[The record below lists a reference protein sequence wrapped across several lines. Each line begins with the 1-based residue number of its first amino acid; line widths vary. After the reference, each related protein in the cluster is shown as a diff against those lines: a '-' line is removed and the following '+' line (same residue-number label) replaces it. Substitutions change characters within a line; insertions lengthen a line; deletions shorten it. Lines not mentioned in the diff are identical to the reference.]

1 MKRFLSLLLAGAML
15 LSLSACGKKDPGG
28 SSSGGGSTSGS
39 TSGDPDTSCPDPKNA
54 LYALSYTT
62 MSTFVASQQLRD
74 SIEQQWQSG
83 QPNAP
88 ANSGVGEYRPSN
100 GGFEGNAIV
109 LMPAGQA
116 ARLYQQSSGEYQI
129 LAITNLCGPQLL
141 VKGETLS
148 SLDQLRGRTIRAYA
162 EDTDQIAILR
172 HLLVENG
179 LDPDKNVTIDVS
191 YGPYYRPEYSQD
203 GDVYL
208 LDPYNA
214 AAAMAA
220 DSSLTLL
227 ADLGEEWADLSLGQ
241 IVAGCAVART
251 EFAQAHPEA
260 ISAFLSGMEQSAA
273 VMSDPD
279 TAVNYWS
286 DPNRDILL
294 AALPYCGITFAA
306 GQEMKD
312 LAEDYYL
319 SLFQGDPEAIGGGL
333 PYDDF
338 YYGVN

>member
-1 MKRFLSLLLAGAML
+1 MKRFFSLLLACAML
-15 LSLSACGKKDPGG
+15 LSLTACGPKTPGS

-39 TSGDPDTSCPDPKNA
+39 TSGDPNTSRPDLKDA
-54 LYALSYTT
+54 LYALSYTS
-62 MSTFVASQQLRD
+62 MATFVASQQLRE
-74 SIEQQWQSG
+74 SIEQQYG
-83 QPNAP
+83 QPDAP
-88 ANSGVGEYRPSN
+88 ANGGEYGQEDG
-100 GGFEGNAIV
+100 GGFGENAIV
-109 LMPAGQA
+109 LMTAGRA
-116 ARLYQQSSGEYQI
+116 ARMYQISSGEYQM

-141 VKGETLS
+141 VKGESPS
-148 SLDQLRGRTIRAYA
+148 SWDELRGRTIHANA
-162 EDTDQIAILR
+162 NDPDQIAILH

-179 LDPDKNVTIDVS
+179 LDPDMNVTIEIDS
-191 YGPYYRPEYSQD
+191 SPYYRPED
-203 GDVYL
+203 GQKGDAYL

-251 EFAQAHPEA
+251 EFVQAHPEA

-273 VMSDPD
+273 AMSDPD

-286 DPNRDILL
+286 NPNQDVLL
-294 AALPYCGITFAA
+294 AALPHCGITFVT
-306 GQEMKD
+306 GQDMKD

-319 SLFQGDPEAIGGGL
+319 SLFQADPDAIGGGL

-338 YYGVN
+338 YYGVD

>member
-1 MKRFLSLLLAGAML
+1 MKRFFSLLLACAML
-15 LSLSACGKKDPGG
+15 LSLTACGPKTPG

-39 TSGDPDTSCPDPKNA
+39 TSGDPNTSRPDPKDA
-54 LYALSYTT
+54 LYALSYTS
-62 MSTFVASQQLRD
+62 MATFVASQQLRE
-74 SIEQQWQSG
+74 SIEQQYG
-83 QPNAP
+83 QPDAP
-88 ANSGVGEYRPSN
+88 ANGGEYGQEDG
-100 GGFEGNAIV
+100 GGFGENAIV
-109 LMPAGQA
+109 LMTAGRA
-116 ARLYQQSSGEYQI
+116 ARMYQISSGEYQM

-141 VKGETLS
+141 VKGASPS
-148 SLDQLRGRTIRAYA
+148 SWDELRGRTIHAKA
-162 EDTDQIAILR
+162 NDPDQIAILR

-179 LDPDKNVTIDVS
+179 LDPDMNVTIETDS
-191 YGPYYRPEYSQD
+191 SPYYRPEDSQK
-203 GDVYL
+203 GEAYL

-251 EFAQAHPEA
+251 EFVQAHPEA

-273 VMSDPD
+273 AMSDPD

-286 DPNRDILL
+286 NPNRDVLL
-294 AALPYCGITFAA
+294 AALPHCGTTFVT
-306 GQEMKD
+306 GQDMKD

-319 SLFQGDPEAIGGGL
+319 SLFQADPDAIGGGL

-338 YYGVN
+338 YYGVD

>member
-15 LSLSACGKKDPGG
+15 LSLSACGKKDPGT
-28 SSSGGGSTSGS
+28 SSSTGGSTSGS
-39 TSGDPDTSCPDPKNA
+39 TSGDPDSSCPDPKNA
-54 LYALSYTT
+54 LYALGYTT
-62 MSTFVASQQLRD
+62 MAPFVASRQLRD
-74 SIEQQWQSG
+74 SIDRQWQSG
-83 QPNAP
+83 QSNAP
-88 ANSGVGEYRPSN
+88 AILGEISLSFDFFDYNFKDNR
-100 GGFEGNAIV
+100 IILV
-109 LMPAGQA
+109 PAGIA
-116 ARLYQQSSGEYQI
+116 ARLYQESGGQYQM

-148 SLDQLRGRTIRAYA
+148 SLEQLRGRTIHAYS

-179 LDPDKNVTIDVS
+179 LDPDKNVTIDGD
-191 YGPYYRPEYSQD
+191 YGPYYQPEYSQD

-241 IVAGCAVART
+241 IAAGCAVART
-251 EFAQAHPEA
+251 EFVQAHPEA

-279 TAVNYWS
+279 TAVNYS
-286 DPNRDILL
+286 NRDILL

>member
-1 MKRFLSLLLAGAML
+1 MKRFLALLLTVAML
-15 LSLSACGKKDPGG
+15 LSLAACGKKDPGG

-39 TSGDPDTSCPDPKNA
+39 TSGDPDSSCPDPKNA
-54 LYALSYTT
+54 LYALGYTT
-62 MSTFVASQQLRD
+62 MAPFVASQQLRE
-74 SIEQQWQSG
+74 SIERQYG
-83 QPNAP
+83 QPDAP
-88 ANSGVGEYRPSN
+88 ANGGEERLDTS
-100 GGFEGNAIV
+100 GFEGNAIV
-109 LMPAGQA
+109 LMPAGIA
-116 ARLYQQSSGEYQI
+116 ARLYQESGGQYQM

-148 SLDQLRGRTIRAYA
+148 SLEQLRGRTIRAYA

-191 YGPYYRPEYSQD
+191 YGPYYQPEYSQD

-260 ISAFLSGMEQSAA
+260 ILAFLSGMEQSAA
-273 VMSDPD
+273 AMSDPD

-286 DPNRDILL
+286 NPNRDILL

>member
-1 MKRFLSLLLAGAML
+1 MKRFFSLLLACAML
-15 LSLSACGKKDPGG
+15 LSLTACGPKTPG

-39 TSGDPDTSCPDPKNA
+39 TSGDPNTSRPDPKDA
-54 LYALSYTT
+54 LYALSYTS
-62 MSTFVASQQLRD
+62 MATFVASQQLRE
-74 SIEQQWQSG
+74 SIEQQYG
-83 QPNAP
+83 QPDAP
-88 ANSGVGEYRPSN
+88 ANGGEYGQEDG
-100 GGFEGNAIV
+100 GGFGENAIV
-109 LMPAGQA
+109 LMTAGRA
-116 ARLYQQSSGEYQI
+116 ARMYQISSGEYQM

-141 VKGETLS
+141 VKGESLS
-148 SLDQLRGRTIRAYA
+148 SWEELKGRTIHANA
-162 EDTDQIAILR
+162 NDPDQIAILR

-179 LDPDKNVTIDVS
+179 LDPDMNVTIEIDS
-191 YGPYYRPEYSQD
+191 SPYYRPEDSQK

-251 EFAQAHPEA
+251 EFVQAHPEA

-273 VMSDPD
+273 AMSDPD

-286 DPNRDILL
+286 NPNQDVLL
-294 AALPYCGITFAA
+294 AALPHCGITFVT
-306 GQEMKD
+306 GQDMKD

-319 SLFQGDPEAIGGGL
+319 SLFQADPDAIGGGL

-338 YYGVN
+338 YYGVD

>member
-1 MKRFLSLLLAGAML
+1 MKRFFSLLLACAML
-15 LSLSACGKKDPGG
+15 LSLTACGPKTPGG

-39 TSGDPDTSCPDPKNA
+39 TSGDPDTSCPDPKDA
-54 LYALSYTT
+54 LYALSYTS
-62 MSTFVASQQLRD
+62 MATFVASQQLRE
-74 SIEQQWQSG
+74 SIEQQYG
-83 QPNAP
+83 RPDAP
-88 ANSGVGEYRPSN
+88 ANGGEYGQEDG
-100 GGFEGNAIV
+100 GGFGENAIV
-109 LMPAGQA
+109 LMTAGRA
-116 ARLYQQSSGEYQI
+116 ARMYQISSGEYQM

-141 VKGETLS
+141 VKGESPS
-148 SLDQLRGRTIRAYA
+148 SWDELRGRTIHANA
-162 EDTDQIAILR
+162 NDPDQIAILR

-179 LDPDKNVTIDVS
+179 LDPDMNVTVETDS
-191 YGPYYRPEYSQD
+191 SPYYRPEDSQK

-251 EFAQAHPEA
+251 EFVQAHPEA
-260 ISAFLSGMEQSAA
+260 ISAFLSGMEQSSAA
-273 VMSDPD
+273 MSDPD

-286 DPNRDILL
+286 NPNQDVLL
-294 AALPYCGITFAA
+294 AALPHCGITFVT
-306 GQEMKD
+306 GQDMKD

-319 SLFQGDPEAIGGGL
+319 SLFQADPDAIGGGL

-338 YYGVN
+338 YYGVD

>member
-1 MKRFLSLLLAGAML
+1 MKRFFSLLLACAML
-15 LSLSACGKKDPGG
+15 LSLTACGPKTPGN
-28 SSSGGGSTSGS
+28 SSGGGSTSGS
-39 TSGDPDTSCPDPKNA
+39 TSGDPDTSRPDLKDA
-54 LYALSYTT
+54 LYALSYTS
-62 MSTFVASQQLRD
+62 MATFVASQQLRE
-74 SIEQQWQSG
+74 SIEQQYG
-83 QPNAP
+83 QPDAP
-88 ANSGVGEYRPSN
+88 ANGGEYGQEDG
-100 GGFEGNAIV
+100 GGFGENAIV
-109 LMPAGQA
+109 LMTAGRA
-116 ARLYQQSSGEYQI
+116 ARMYQISSGEYQM

-141 VKGETLS
+141 VKGESPS
-148 SLDQLRGRTIRAYA
+148 SWDELRGRTIHANA
-162 EDTDQIAILR
+162 NDPDQIAILR

-179 LDPDKNVTIDVS
+179 LDPDMNVTVETDS
-191 YGPYYRPEYSQD
+191 SPYYRPKDSQK

-251 EFAQAHPEA
+251 EFVQAHPEA

-273 VMSDPD
+273 AMSDPD

-286 DPNRDILL
+286 NPNQDVLL
-294 AALPYCGITFAA
+294 AALPHCGITFVT
-306 GQEMKD
+306 GQDMKD

-319 SLFQGDPEAIGGGL
+319 SLFQADPDAIGGGL

-338 YYGVN
+338 YYGVD

>member
-1 MKRFLSLLLAGAML
+1 MKRFFSLLLACAML
-15 LSLSACGKKDPGG
+15 LSLTACGPKTPG

-39 TSGDPDTSCPDPKNA
+39 TSGDPNTSRPDLKDA
-54 LYALSYTT
+54 LYALSYTS
-62 MSTFVASQQLRD
+62 MATFVASQQLRE
-74 SIEQQWQSG
+74 SIEQQYG
-83 QPNAP
+83 QPDAP
-88 ANSGVGEYRPSN
+88 ANGGEYGQEDG
-100 GGFEGNAIV
+100 GGFGENAIV
-109 LMPAGQA
+109 LMTAGRA
-116 ARLYQQSSGEYQI
+116 ARMYQISSGEYQM

-141 VKGETLS
+141 VKGASPS
-148 SLDQLRGRTIRAYA
+148 SWDELRGRTIHAKA
-162 EDTDQIAILR
+162 NDPDQIAILR

-179 LDPDKNVTIDVS
+179 LDPDMNVTIETDS
-191 YGPYYRPEYSQD
+191 SPYYRPEDSQK

-251 EFAQAHPEA
+251 EFVQAHPEA
-260 ISAFLSGMEQSAA
+260 ISAFLSGMEQSSAA
-273 VMSDPD
+273 MSDPD

-286 DPNRDILL
+286 NPNQDVLL
-294 AALPYCGITFAA
+294 AALPHCGITFVT
-306 GQEMKD
+306 GQDMKD

-319 SLFQGDPEAIGGGL
+319 SLFQADPDAIGGGL

-338 YYGVN
+338 YYGVD

>member
-1 MKRFLSLLLAGAML
+1 MKRFFSLLLACAML
-15 LSLSACGKKDPGG
+15 LSLTACGPKTPG

-39 TSGDPDTSCPDPKNA
+39 TSGDPNTSRPDLKDA
-54 LYALSYTT
+54 LYALSYTS
-62 MSTFVASQQLRD
+62 MATFVASQQLRE
-74 SIEQQWQSG
+74 SIEQQYG
-83 QPNAP
+83 QPDAP
-88 ANSGVGEYRPSN
+88 ANGGEYGQEDG
-100 GGFEGNAIV
+100 GGFGENAIV
-109 LMPAGQA
+109 LMTAGRA
-116 ARLYQQSSGEYQI
+116 ARMYQISSGEYQM

-141 VKGETLS
+141 VKGASPS
-148 SLDQLRGRTIRAYA
+148 SLDELRGRTIHAKA
-162 EDTDQIAILR
+162 NDPDQIAILR

-179 LDPDKNVTIDVS
+179 LDPDMNVTIETDS
-191 YGPYYRPEYSQD
+191 SPYYRPEDSQK

-251 EFAQAHPEA
+251 EFVQAHHEA
-260 ISAFLSGMEQSAA
+260 ISAFLSGMEQSSAA
-273 VMSDPD
+273 MSDPD

-286 DPNRDILL
+286 NPNQDVLL
-294 AALPYCGITFAA
+294 AALPHCGITFVT
-306 GQEMKD
+306 GQDMKD

-319 SLFQGDPEAIGGGL
+319 SLFQADPDAIGGGL

-338 YYGVN
+338 YYGVD

>member
-1 MKRFLSLLLAGAML
+1 MKRFFSLLLACAML
-15 LSLSACGKKDPGG
+15 LSLTACGPKTPG

-39 TSGDPDTSCPDPKNA
+39 TSGDPNTSRPDLKDA
-54 LYALSYTT
+54 LYALSYTS
-62 MSTFVASQQLRD
+62 MATFVASQQLRE
-74 SIEQQWQSG
+74 SIEQQYG
-83 QPNAP
+83 QPDAP
-88 ANSGVGEYRPSN
+88 ANGGEYGQEDG
-100 GGFEGNAIV
+100 GGFGENAIV
-109 LMPAGQA
+109 LMTAGRA
-116 ARLYQQSSGEYQI
+116 ARMYQISSGEYQM

-141 VKGETLS
+141 VKGASPS
-148 SLDQLRGRTIRAYA
+148 SWDELRGRTIHAKA
-162 EDTDQIAILR
+162 NDPDQIAILR

-179 LDPDKNVTIDVS
+179 LDPDMNVTIETDS
-191 YGPYYRPEYSQD
+191 SPYYRPEDSQK

-251 EFAQAHPEA
+251 EFVQTHPEA
-260 ISAFLSGMEQSAA
+260 ISAFLSGMEQSSAA
-273 VMSDPD
+273 MSDPD

-286 DPNRDILL
+286 NPNQDVLL
-294 AALPYCGITFAA
+294 AALPHCGITFVT
-306 GQEMKD
+306 GQDMKD

-319 SLFQGDPEAIGGGL
+319 SLFQADPDAIGGGL

-338 YYGVN
+338 YYGVD

>member
-1 MKRFLSLLLAGAML
+1 MKRFFSLLLACAML
-15 LSLSACGKKDPGG
+15 LSLTACGPKTPG

-39 TSGDPDTSCPDPKNA
+39 TSGDPNTSRPDLKDA
-54 LYALSYTT
+54 LYALSYTS
-62 MSTFVASQQLRD
+62 MATFVASQQLRE
-74 SIEQQWQSG
+74 SIEQQYG
-83 QPNAP
+83 QPDAP
-88 ANSGVGEYRPSN
+88 ANGGEYGQEDG
-100 GGFEGNAIV
+100 GGFGENAIV
-109 LMPAGQA
+109 LMTAGRA
-116 ARLYQQSSGEYQI
+116 ARMYQISSGEYQM

-141 VKGETLS
+141 VKGESPS
-148 SLDQLRGRTIRAYA
+148 SWDELRGRTIHANA
-162 EDTDQIAILR
+162 NDPDQIAILH

-179 LDPDKNVTIDVS
+179 LDPDMNVTIEIDS
-191 YGPYYRPEYSQD
+191 SPYYRPED
-203 GDVYL
+203 GQKGDAYL

-251 EFAQAHPEA
+251 EFVQAHPEA

-273 VMSDPD
+273 AMSDPD

-286 DPNRDILL
+286 NPNQDVLL
-294 AALPYCGITFAA
+294 AALPHCGITFVT
-306 GQEMKD
+306 GQDMKD

-319 SLFQGDPEAIGGGL
+319 SLFQADPDAIGGGL
-333 PYDDF
+333 PYDNF
-338 YYGVN
+338 YYGVD

>member
-1 MKRFLSLLLAGAML
+1 MKRFFSLLLACAML
-15 LSLSACGKKDPGG
+15 LSLTACGPKTPGN
-28 SSSGGGSTSGS
+28 SSGGGSTSGS
-39 TSGDPDTSCPDPKNA
+39 TSGDPDTSCPDPKDA
-54 LYALSYTT
+54 LYALYYTT
-62 MSTFVASQQLRD
+62 MSTFVASQQLRE
-74 SIEQQWQSG
+74 SIEQQYG
-83 QPNAP
+83 QPDAP
-88 ANSGVGEYRPSN
+88 ANGGEYGQEDG
-100 GGFEGNAIV
+100 GGFGENAIV
-109 LMPAGQA
+109 LMTAGRA
-116 ARLYQQSSGEYQI
+116 ARMYQISSGEYQM

-141 VKGETLS
+141 VKGESPS
-148 SLDQLRGRTIRAYA
+148 SWDELRGRTIHANA
-162 EDTDQIAILR
+162 NDPDQIAILR

-179 LDPDKNVTIDVS
+179 LDPDMNVTVETDS
-191 YGPYYRPEYSQD
+191 SPYYRPKDSQK

-251 EFAQAHPEA
+251 EFVQAHPEA

-273 VMSDPD
+273 AMSDPD

-286 DPNRDILL
+286 NPNQDVLL
-294 AALPYCGITFAA
+294 AALPHCGITFVT
-306 GQEMKD
+306 GQDMKD

-319 SLFQGDPEAIGGGL
+319 SLFQADPDAIGGGL
-333 PYDDF
+333 PYDNF
-338 YYGVN
+338 YYGVD

>member
-1 MKRFLSLLLAGAML
+1 M
-15 LSLSACGKKDPGG
+15 
-28 SSSGGGSTSGS
+28 
-39 TSGDPDTSCPDPKNA
+39 
-54 LYALSYTT
+54 
-62 MSTFVASQQLRD
+62 
-74 SIEQQWQSG
+74 
-83 QPNAP
+83 
-88 ANSGVGEYRPSN
+88 
-100 GGFEGNAIV
+100 
-109 LMPAGQA
+109 
-116 ARLYQQSSGEYQI
+116 

-148 SLDQLRGRTIRAYA
+148 SLDQLRGRTIHAYL

-179 LDPDKNVTIDVS
+179 LDPDKNVTIDGGYGS
-191 YGPYYRPEYSQD
+191 YYQPEYSQN

-208 LDPYNA
+208 LDSYNA

-227 ADLGEEWADLSLGQ
+227 ADLGQEWADLSLGQ

-260 ISAFLSGMEQSAA
+260 ISAFLSGMEQSAEA
-273 VMSDPD
+273 MSDPD

>member
-1 MKRFLSLLLAGAML
+1 MKRFLSLLLTCAML
-15 LSLSACGKKDPGG
+15 LSLAACGKKDPGG

-39 TSGDPDTSCPDPKNA
+39 TSGDPDASCPDPKDA
-54 LYALSYTT
+54 LYALYYTT
-62 MSTFVASQQLRD
+62 MSTFVASQQLRE
-74 SIEQQWQSG
+74 SIERQYG
-83 QPNAP
+83 QPDAP
-88 ANSGVGEYRPSN
+88 ANGGGGEYLLSSS
-100 GGFEGNAIV
+100 GFEGNAIV

-116 ARLYQQSSGEYQI
+116 ARLYQQSSGQYQM

-148 SLDQLRGRTIRAYA
+148 SLDQLRGRTIHAYL

-179 LDPDKNVTIDVS
+179 LDPDKNVTIDGG
-191 YGPYYRPEYSQD
+191 YGPYYQPEYSQD

-260 ISAFLSGMEQSAA
+260 ISAFLSGMEQSAEA
-273 VMSDPD
+273 MSDPD

-294 AALPYCGITFAA
+294 AALPYCGITFAT

>member
-1 MKRFLSLLLAGAML
+1 MKRFFSLLLACAML
-15 LSLSACGKKDPGG
+15 LSLTACGPKTPG

-54 LYALSYTT
+54 LYALSYTS
-62 MSTFVASQQLRD
+62 MATFVASQQLRE
-74 SIEQQWQSG
+74 SIEQQYG
-83 QPNAP
+83 QPDAP
-88 ANSGVGEYRPSN
+88 ANGGEYGQEDG
-100 GGFEGNAIV
+100 GGFGENAIV
-109 LMPAGQA
+109 LMTAGRA
-116 ARLYQQSSGEYQI
+116 ARMYQISSGEYQM

-141 VKGETLS
+141 VKGESLS
-148 SLDQLRGRTIRAYA
+148 SWDELRGRTIHAHAY
-162 EDTDQIAILR
+162 DPDQIAILR

-179 LDPDKNVTIDVS
+179 LDPDINVTVETDS
-191 YGPYYRPEYSQD
+191 SPYYRPEDGQK

-214 AAAMAA
+214 AAAMAE
-220 DSSLTLL
+220 DSELTLF
-227 ADLGEEWADLSLGQ
+227 ADLGEEWDSLSLGQ

-251 EFAQAHPEA
+251 EFVQAHPEA

-273 VMSDPD
+273 AMSDPE

-286 DPNRDILL
+286 NPNRDVLL
-294 AALPYCGITFAA
+294 AALPHCGITFVT
-306 GQEMKD
+306 GQDMKD

-319 SLFQGDPEAIGGGL
+319 SLFQADPDAIGGGL

-338 YYGVN
+338 YYGVD